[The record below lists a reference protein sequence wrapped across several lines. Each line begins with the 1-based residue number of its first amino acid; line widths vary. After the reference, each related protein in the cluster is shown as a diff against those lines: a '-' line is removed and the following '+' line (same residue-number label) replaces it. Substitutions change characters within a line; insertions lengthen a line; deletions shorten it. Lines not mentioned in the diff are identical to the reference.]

1 MLCSRDRGRELN
13 FDVTDRA
20 AVDAARAFLCGVSPT
35 APHVFLLASLAMA
48 ATALAATFLPA
59 ARAGRVDPMLAL
71 RA

>member
-1 MLCSRDRGRELN
+1 MGGRGLLR
-13 FDVTDRA
+13 
-20 AVDAARAFLCGVSPT
+20 PT
-35 APHVFLLASLAMA
+35 APHVFLLASLASA